1 MIATL
6 PTQQQVDEIAR
17 DLAPD
22 VVRIRVMIGHDW
34 SEHPAIYFRVVL
46 SDDASRRDRLAGV
59 VGAVRSRMY
68 EKLALSESNHIPY
81 FKFRSEG
88 EQSKLQD
95 AAWDLERIS

>member
-22 VVRIRVMIGHDW
+22 VVRIRIMVGQDW

-46 SDDASRRDRLAGV
+46 SDEASRRDRLASV
-59 VGAVRSRMY
+59 VGLVRSRFY
-68 EKLALSESNHIPY
+68 EKLALSDSGHIPY
-81 FKFRSEG
+81 FRFRSES
-88 EQSKLQD
+88 EQSKLRE
-95 AAWDLERIS
+95 AAWD

>member
-6 PTQQQVDEIAR
+6 PTQQRVDEIAR

-22 VVRIRVMIGHDW
+22 VVRIRVMVGQDW

-46 SDDASRRDRLAGV
+46 SDEASRRDRLFSVTEAIK
-59 VGAVRSRMY
+59 SRLI
-68 EKLALSESNHIPY
+68 EKLALYESNHIPY

-95 AAWDLERIS
+95 PAWD